1 MPDVRLAYAPASSG
15 ASLPKSTAQG
25 LPTGTSSGS
34 RSPFFSI
41 HLFVPLATSLLQS
54 LNTVHRVSWLVA
66 AHTLPQASS
75 RPLAS
80 RLRIVGTSTHRAL
93 PSIHSAAQAR
103 EPRRARNAQPQR
115 TAALAQSSAVPIS
128 CEPPGAPAIGS
139 FSVRTLPYQYQH
151 TSTASLTPACSGL
164 AALAADARR

>member
-15 ASLPKSTAQG
+15 ASLPQSTAQG

-34 RSPFFSI
+34 RSLFFSV
-41 HLFVPLATSLLQS
+41 HLFVPLAPSLLQS

-66 AHTLPQASS
+66 AHPLPQASS

-93 PSIHSAAQAR
+93 PSIHGAAQAR
-103 EPRRARNAQPQR
+103 EPRRACNAQPQR

-128 CEPPGAPAIGS
+128 CEPPGGTGFRVLLSPYASSSLPAHFNGQPNPGMQ
-139 FSVRTLPYQYQH
+139 RTR
-151 TSTASLTPACSGL
+151 C
-164 AALAADARR
+164 ARR